1 MEAAQK
7 VLFVDASTG
16 FYRVKRY
23 KLGEYFGPVDLG
35 LHISGRTMSLN
46 FGTGLFAGSILP
58 GSNRMVFTGF
68 SPCWRGFYISSMGG
82 AGLVFDNLGI
92 NMVSLVGKAAMPSI
106 LYLNR
111 LHGEEIEVELEPVDL
126 TAVWAGRDGCA
137 DGGPGGGS
145 DHSPGSA
152 RGSSGTR
159 ESGEARSPGLARAGA
174 YALLDHAL
182 ARYGRRYEADY
193 RAFAVGPAAQ
203 ASDFGAILS
212 APVKDGK
219 ATDVDTWAGRGGLG
233 SKMLQEH
240 GIAAVVY
247 GGTVIDEDFRD
258 RKVADAWFEEKYKQK
273 LAVKDFEATTK
284 YRFDPKFETGGT
296 LGVNY
301 ATMGGRL
308 LAFNYRTTSW
318 TEEERK
324 ALHERL
330 VAGHY
335 LRQFNE
341 ETIAAKSQATC
352 GEPCSAVC
360 KKLRGEFK
368 KDYEPYQALGPLCGI
383 FDQRAAER
391 LNRAS
396 DSAGFDAI
404 SLGGVLAWLMDC
416 LDSGELSPEDLG
428 VTRKPRWPTASGA
441 AAFDAVADSAHNAE
455 LGLEL
460 VGSILG
466 KRGLLDLSEG
476 PRKWARRIRR
486 GKDVR
491 VLDRFVATAN
501 GRKGWMVPNQ
511 YWTPGVLAPM
521 AIMGKY
527 YMHYGSDF
535 LPPRELGRACAE
547 RLKKELAMD
556 DAGLCRFHRAW
567 GEEMMAEAI
576 GLVYG
581 KKEEYLEAVK
591 VAASR
596 INSRNAAVYWESEA
610 DLSFVRSFLVRRRD
624 VEKDASP
631 ELVRWI
637 AAFDADPKEAALDF
651 WFEMR
656 KGIDES
662 LRDFL

>member
-58 GSNRMVFTGF
+58 GSNRLIFSGF
-68 SPCWRGFYISSMGG
+68 SPCWRSFYVSSMGNK
-82 AGLVFDNLGI
+82 GLVFDNLGI
-92 NMVSLVGKAAMPSI
+92 NLVSLVGKSPVPSI

-111 LHGEEIEVELEPVDL
+111 LHGEEIEVEVAPVDL
-126 TAVWAGRDGCA
+126 HQVWAGK
-137 DGGPGGGS
+137 
-145 DHSPGSA
+145 PGSG
-152 RGSSGTR
+152 RT
-159 ESGEARSPGLARAGA
+159 GA
-174 YALLDHAL
+174 YALMDRAL
-182 ARYGRRYEADY
+182 EIYGKRFAGDY

-308 LAFNYRTTSW
+308 LAFNYRTTAW

>member
-1 MEAAQK
+1 MDVSQK
-7 VLFVDASTG
+7 VLYVDASTG
-16 FYRVKRY
+16 FYRVRRY
-23 KLGEYFGPVDLG
+23 KLGDYFGPVDLG

-58 GSNRMVFTGF
+58 GSNRLIFTGF

-82 AGLVFDNLGI
+82 AGLLFDNLGI
-92 NMVSLVGKAAMPSI
+92 NMVSLVGKSPQPSI

-111 LHGEEIEVELEPVDL
+111 LHGEEIEVELQPVEL
-126 TAVWAGRDGCA
+126 ATLWAGGAGACA
-137 DGGPGGGS
+137 DGKG
-145 DHSPGSA
+145 
-152 RGSSGTR
+152 
-159 ESGEARSPGLARAGA
+159 GLARTGA

-182 ARYGRRYEADY
+182 DRFGKRYESEY
-193 RAFAVGPAAQ
+193 RGFSVGPAAL
-203 ASDFGAILS
+203 STDFGGILS

-219 ATDVDTWAGRGGLG
+219 ASDVDTWAGRGGLG

-247 GGTVIDEDFRD
+247 GGTVIDDDFRD
-258 RKVADAWFEEKYKQK
+258 RKVADQWFEEKYRQK

-301 ATMGGRL
+301 ATMGGKL

-324 ALHERL
+324 AVHERL
-330 VAGHY
+330 ILGHY
-335 LRQFNE
+335 LKQFNE
-341 ETIAAKSQATC
+341 ETIATKSQATC
-352 GEPCSAVC
+352 GEPCAAVC

-416 LDSGELSPEDLG
+416 LDRGELSPADLG
-428 VTRKPRWPTASGA
+428 VTRKPRWPA
-441 AAFDAVADSAHNAE
+441 AADMGGFDVVADSAHNAE

-460 VGSILG
+460 VEAILS
-466 KRGLLDLSEG
+466 KRAMLDLGEG
-476 PRKWARRIRR
+476 PRKWARRMRR
-486 GKDVR
+486 ERGVR

-535 LPPRELGRACAE
+535 LPPRELGRTCAE

-567 GEEMMAEAI
+567 GEEMMPEAI

-581 KKEEYLEAVK
+581 KKEEYLEAIS

-610 DLSFVRSFLVRRRD
+610 DIDLVRSFLVRRRD
-624 VEKDASP
+624 VEKDANP
-631 ELVRWI
+631 ELARWI
-637 AAFDADPKEAALDF
+637 AAFEADPKEAALSF

>member
-1 MEAAQK
+1 MDASQK
-7 VLFVDASTG
+7 VLYVDASTG
-16 FYRVKRY
+16 FYRVRRY
-23 KLGEYFGPVDLG
+23 RIGDYFGPVDLG

-58 GSNRMVFTGF
+58 GSNRLIFSGF
-68 SPCWRGFYISSMGG
+68 SPCWRSFYVSSMGG

-92 NMVSLVGKAAMPSI
+92 NLVSLVGKSPVPSI

-111 LHGEEIEVELEPVDL
+111 LHGEEIEVELLPVDL
-126 TAVWAGRDGCA
+126 SALWGMGVEGGLRGGTSDRAASLGRSLTEG
-137 DGGPGGGS
+137 
-145 DHSPGSA
+145 
-152 RGSSGTR
+152 
-159 ESGEARSPGLARAGA
+159 RAGA

-182 ARYGRRYEADY
+182 ARLGDRYESSY
-193 RAFAVGPAAQ
+193 RALAVGPAA
-203 ASDFGAILS
+203 AVTDFGAILS
-212 APVKDGK
+212 APVQDGK

-247 GGTVIDEDFRD
+247 GGTVIDDDFRD
-258 RKVADAWFEEKYKQK
+258 RKVADQWFEEKYRQK

-296 LGVNY
+296 FGVNY
-301 ATMGGRL
+301 AGMGGKL
-308 LAFNYRTTSW
+308 LALNYRSIHW

-324 ALHERL
+324 VVHERL
-330 VAGHY
+330 ILRHY
-335 LRQFNE
+335 LKQFNE
-341 ETIAAKSQATC
+341 ETIATKSQATC

-396 DSAGFDAI
+396 DSGGFDAI
-404 SLGGVLAWLMDC
+404 SLGGILAWLMDC
-416 LDSGELSPEDLG
+416 LDRGELSTEDLG
-428 VTRKPRWPTASGA
+428 VSAKPRWAIE
-441 AAFDAVADSAHNAE
+441 AFDAVADSAHNAA
-455 LGLEL
+455 LGVEL
-460 VGSILG
+460 VGAILG
-466 KRGLLDLSEG
+466 KSGILDLSEG
-476 PRKWARRIRR
+476 PRKWARKVRRDKGVRI
-486 GKDVR
+486 
-491 VLDRFVATAN
+491 LDHFVATAN

-535 LPPRELGRACAE
+535 MPPRELGQACAE
-547 RLKKELAMD
+547 RLRKELAMD
-556 DAGLCRFHRAW
+556 NAGLCRFHRAW
-567 GEEMMAEAI
+567 GEEMMPEAV

-581 KKEEYLEAVK
+581 KKEEYLEAVS

-596 INSRNAAVYWESEA
+596 INSRNAAVFWESEA
-610 DLSFVRSFLVRRRD
+610 DVDLVRTFLLRRRD
-624 VEKDASP
+624 IEKDESP
-631 ELVRWI
+631 ELAKWI
-637 AAFDADPKEAALDF
+637 AAFEADPKEAALGF
-651 WFEMR
+651 WFEVR